1 MSSVVVSIPKAGKIE
16 VPNPAPITPLEFVKQ
31 VVDNV
36 KAQLESLDSELQ
48 RAGSGDT
55 DQVFYCTCMFPSEKR
70 SANRHRFSDQSFS

>member
-36 KAQLESLDSELQ
+36 KAQLEALDSELQ

-55 DQVFYCTCMFPSEKR
+55 DQVLYFEFVFPSKR
-70 SANRHRFSDQSFS
+70 VTVGRQLLTDQSFG

>member
-36 KAQLESLDSELQ
+36 KAQLEALDSELQ
-48 RAGSGDT
+48 RAGSGDS
-55 DQVFYCTCMFPSEKR
+55 DQVLCFDSLFPSGR
-70 SANRHRFSDQSFS
+70 LTAG